1 MAGPVAIARRSA
13 AGPTTATSPYVDGR
27 VQFPDFQIECLW
39 PDDRREIENV
49 EVLTPHYR
57 GAHVAGKVSA
67 GFTIFRVI
75 GARVGGRTGR
85 GSRFDP
91 GLAEELL
98 R

>member
-1 MAGPVAIARRSA
+1 MAGLAAMRKRFA
-13 AGPTTATSPYVDGR
+13 AGLRTVISPTSMVGSSFRTS
-27 VQFPDFQIECLW
+27 QIEYLW
-39 PDDRREIENV
+39 PDDRHEVENI

-57 GAHVAGKVSA
+57 GAHASGKASA
-67 GFTIFRVI
+67 GFKTFRVL

-85 GSRFDP
+85 GGKFDP

>member
-1 MAGPVAIARRSA
+1 MVGSSSRTRRSNIS
-13 AGPTTATSPYVDGR
+13 GLTTGTSV
-27 VQFPDFQIECLW
+27 
-39 PDDRREIENV
+39 ENI

-57 GAHVAGKVSA
+57 GAHVSGKASA
-67 GFTIFRVI
+67 GFKTFRVL

-85 GSRFDP
+85 GGKFDP